1 MWCLPVRDIPAM
13 RLMRSK
19 LFVPGSRPELFAKAA
34 AGPADAL
41 SFDLED
47 AVATARKAQARET
60 VADFLRTRPAHSRQL
75 VIVRPNGLASGLFED
90 DVRAVVGPGLDVVN
104 VPMVEGADSI
114 REAAAA
120 LARLEKAAKLP
131 SPIGILANIETPKSV
146 RLAAEIATAD
156 ARVCGLQIGYA
167 DLFEPFGID
176 RRDEAALAHI
186 RMTVRLAAAEAGVPA
201 YDGAFAGVNDP
212 DRFRAECE
220 TVRALG
226 FAGKS
231 CIHPSQVPIANA
243 AFAPA
248 AAEVEKAR
256 RIVAAAAAAEENG
269 VGAFLVDGQ
278 MIDAPFLARARAVAA
293 WADERAVRAN
303 EASA

>member
-1 MWCLPVRDIPAM
+1 M

-47 AVATARKAQARET
+47 AVATARKAQAREA
-60 VADFLRTRPAHSRQL
+60 VADFLQTRSADARQL
-75 VIVRPNGLASGLFED
+75 IIVRTNGIASGLFED
-90 DVRAVVGPGLDVVN
+90 DLRAVVGPGLDVIN
-104 VPMVEGADSI
+104 VPMVESADHI
-114 REAAAA
+114 REAATA
-120 LARLEKAAKLP
+120 LTRLEKAAKLP

-156 ARVCGLQIGYA
+156 TRVCGLQIGYA

-176 RRDEAALAHI
+176 RRDEAALAHV
-186 RMTVRLAAAEAGVPA
+186 RMTVRLAAAEAGIPA
-201 YDGAFAGVNDP
+201 YDGAFASVNDP

-220 TVRALG
+220 TVRTLG

-243 AFAPA
+243 AFAPTV
-248 AAEVEKAR
+248 AEVERAR
-256 RIVAAAAAAEENG
+256 RIVAAARDAEANG
-269 VGAFLVDGQ
+269 IGAFLVDGQ
-278 MIDAPFLARARAVAA
+278 MIDAPFLARARAVVA
-293 WADERAVRAN
+293 WADDLAGRTNRT
-303 EASA
+303 ST

>member
-1 MWCLPVRDIPAM
+1 M

-19 LFVPGSRPELFAKAA
+19 LFVPGSRPELFAKAM
-34 AGPADAL
+34 AGPADVL

-47 AVATARKAQARET
+47 AVAAARKAQARET
-60 VADFLRTRPAHSRQL
+60 VADFLRARSGDTRQL
-75 VIVRPNGLASGLFED
+75 IIVRTNGVASGLLED
-90 DVRAVVGPGLDVVN
+90 DLRAVVGPGLDVIN
-104 VPMVEGADSI
+104 VPMVESADDI
-114 REAAAA
+114 HEAAAA
-120 LARLEKAAKLP
+120 LTRLEKAAKLP

-156 ARVCGLQIGYA
+156 MRVCGLQIGYA

-176 RRDEAALAHI
+176 RRDEAALAHV
-186 RMTVRLAAAEAGVPA
+186 RMTVRLAAAEAGIPA

-243 AFAPA
+243 AFAPTV
-248 AAEVEKAR
+248 AEVEKAR
-256 RIVAAAAAAEENG
+256 RIIAAADDAETNG
-269 VGAFLVDGQ
+269 IGAFLVDGQ

-293 WADERAVRAN
+293 WADDLAGRTSRA
-303 EASA
+303 ST

>member
-1 MWCLPVRDIPAM
+1 M

-47 AVATARKAQARET
+47 AVATARKAHARKA
-60 VADFLRTRPAHSRQL
+60 VADFLRTRSAEGRQL
-75 VIVRPNGLASGLFED
+75 VIVRTNGVASGLFED
-90 DVRAVVGPGLDVVN
+90 DLCAVVGLGLDVIN
-104 VPMVEGADSI
+104 VPMVESADYI

-120 LARLEKAAKLP
+120 LTGLEKAAKLP

-156 ARVCGLQIGYA
+156 TRVCGLQIGYA

-176 RRDEAALAHI
+176 RRDEAALAHV
-186 RMTVRLAAAEAGVPA
+186 RMAVRLAAAEAGVPA

-212 DRFRAECE
+212 DRFRAECA
-220 TVRALG
+220 TARALG

-231 CIHPSQVPIANA
+231 CIHPSQVPIANL
-243 AFAPA
+243 AFAPT
-248 AAEVEKAR
+248 AAEVERAR
-256 RIVAAAAAAEENG
+256 RIVAAADAAEANG
-269 VGAFLVDGQ
+269 IGAFLVDGQ

-293 WADERAVRAN
+293 WADDLAARTDGT
-303 EASA
+303 SP

>member
-1 MWCLPVRDIPAM
+1 M

-60 VADFLRTRPAHSRQL
+60 VADFLRARSADARQL
-75 VIVRPNGLASGLFED
+75 IIVRTNGVASGLFED
-90 DVRAVVGPGLDVVN
+90 DLRAVVGPGVDVIN
-104 VPMVEGADSI
+104 VPMVESADHI

-120 LARLEKAAKLP
+120 LTRLEKAAKLS
-131 SPIGILANIETPKSV
+131 SPIDILANIETPKSV

-156 ARVCGLQIGYA
+156 PRVCGLQIGYA
-167 DLFEPFGID
+167 DLFEPFGVD
-176 RRDEAALAHI
+176 RRDEAALAHV
-186 RMTVRLAAAEAGVPA
+186 RMTVRLAAAEAGIPA
-201 YDGAFAGVNDP
+201 YDGAFARVNDP
-212 DRFRAECE
+212 GRFRAECE

-243 AFAPA
+243 SFAPTV
-248 AAEVEKAR
+248 AEVERAR
-256 RIVAAAAAAEENG
+256 RIIAAADDAETNG
-269 VGAFLVDGQ
+269 IGAFLVDGQ
-278 MIDAPFLARARAVAA
+278 MIDAPFLARARAVAG
-293 WADERAVRAN
+293 WADDLAGRPSRT
-303 EASA
+303 ST

>member
-1 MWCLPVRDIPAM
+1 L
-13 RLMRSK
+13 
-19 LFVPGSRPELFAKAA
+19 
-34 AGPADAL
+34 
-41 SFDLED
+41 
-47 AVATARKAQARET
+47 
-60 VADFLRTRPAHSRQL
+60 H
-75 VIVRPNGLASGLFED
+75 
-90 DVRAVVGPGLDVVN
+90 AVVGPGLDMIN
-104 VPMVEGADSI
+104 VPMVESADHI
-114 REAAAA
+114 CEAAAA
-120 LARLEKAAKLP
+120 LTELEKADKLP

-176 RRDEAALAHI
+176 RCDEAALVHV
-186 RMTVRLAAAEAGVPA
+186 RMTVRLAAAEAGIPA

-220 TVRALG
+220 TARALG
-226 FAGKS
+226 FAGRS

-243 AFAPA
+243 AFAPTV
-248 AAEVEKAR
+248 AEIEKAR
-256 RIVAAAAAAEENG
+256 RIITAANDAETHG

-293 WADERAVRAN
+293 WADDLAARTN
-303 EASA
+303 EG

>member
-1 MWCLPVRDIPAM
+1 M

-47 AVATARKAQARET
+47 AVAPTRKAQAREA
-60 VADFLRTRPAHSRQL
+60 VADFLQAQPAAHARQL
-75 VIVRPNGLASGLFED
+75 IIVRANGLASGLFED
-90 DVRAVVGPGLDVVN
+90 DLRAVVGPGLDILN
-104 VPMVEGADSI
+104 VPMVESADHI
-114 REAAAA
+114 REAAAM
-120 LARLEKAAKLP
+120 LERLEKAANLP
-131 SPIGILANIETPKSV
+131 CPIGILANIETPKSV

-176 RRDEAALAHI
+176 RRDDAALSHV
-186 RMTVRLAAAEAGVPA
+186 RMVVRLAAAEAGISV

-212 DRFRAECE
+212 DRFRSECE

-231 CIHPSQVPIANA
+231 CIHPSQVPLANA
-243 AFAPA
+243 AFAPTET
-248 AAEVEKAR
+248 EVDKAR
-256 RIVAAAAAAEENG
+256 RIIAAAETAEANG

-293 WADERAVRAN
+293 WADDLAAN
-303 EASA
+303 ETQA